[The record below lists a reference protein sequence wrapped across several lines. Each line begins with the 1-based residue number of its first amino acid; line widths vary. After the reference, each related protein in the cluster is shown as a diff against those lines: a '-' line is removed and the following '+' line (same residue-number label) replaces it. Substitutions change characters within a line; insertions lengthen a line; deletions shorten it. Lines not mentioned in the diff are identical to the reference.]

1 MKLSMNMEYL
11 VTRLGNE
18 KAASLVAE
26 AGFDCVDYSLMDMIN
41 GDCVYNGP
49 DYIAEAQKVGRIF
62 RDHGVPVRQAHAP
75 FRFKD
80 YEDPVA
86 FRDHIFPTI
95 ARSVEAAAAMGAPI
109 IVVHPLHYTDT
120 STPDEIFQRNMKFY
134 NDLLPV
140 CKACGI
146 QVAVENMFR
155 RDQRRGHIIHDSCSR
170 AEEFCRYVDALDK
183 EYFVACLD
191 VGHVGLPVQEDEA
204 WDFVYKLG
212 HDRLKSLHIHDNDY
226 KNDQHGVPYSGK
238 IDWDKV
244 TKALGQIDYTGDFTY
259 EISMTGVIG
268 QMDPE
273 LYPAALRYIHDI
285 GRALVAKTEEYRV
298 KSE

>member
-1 MKLSMNMEYL
+1 MNLSMNVEYL
-11 VTRLGNE
+11 VAKLGDE
-18 KAASLVAE
+18 KAAQLVAD
-26 AGFDCVDYSLMDMIN
+26 AGFNSVDYSLMQMVDADCIFN
-41 GDCVYNGP
+41 GN
-49 DYIAEAQKVGRIF
+49 DYIAEAEKSGKIF

-95 ARSVEAAAAMGAPI
+95 SRSVEAAAALGAPI

-120 STPDEIFQRNMKFY
+120 STPEEMYQRNMKFY

-140 CKACGI
+140 CKACNI

-155 RDQRRGHIIHDSCSR
+155 RDARRGHIIHDSCSR
-170 AEEFCRYVDALDK
+170 AEEFCRYMDGLDSK
-183 EYFVACLD
+183 YFVACLD

-204 WDFVYKLG
+204 WDFVYNLG

-226 KNDQHGVPYSGK
+226 KNDQHGLPYTGR

-259 EISMTGVIG
+259 ELSMTNMIG
-268 QMDPE
+268 QMDPA
-273 LYPAALRYIHDI
+273 LYPTALRYICDI
-285 GRALVAKTEEYRV
+285 GRALVDKTEEYRV
-298 KSE
+298 KHE

>member
-1 MKLSMNMEYL
+1 MKLSMNVEYF
-11 VTRLGNE
+11 VTKLGDR
-18 KAASLVAE
+18 KAAQLIAE
-26 AGFDCVDYSLMDMIN
+26 AGFDSVDYSLMQMVDA
-41 GDCVYNGP
+41 DCVFNGR
-49 DYIAEAQKVGRIF
+49 DYIAQAEKAGSIF
-62 RDHGVPVRQAHAP
+62 RECGVPVRQAHAP

-95 ARSVEAAAAMGAPI
+95 ARSVEAAAALGAPI

-120 STPDEIFQRNMKFY
+120 STPEEIYQRNMKFY
-134 NDLLPV
+134 TDLLPV

-146 QVAVENMFR
+146 QIAVENMFR
-155 RDQRRGHIIHDSCSR
+155 RDGRRGHIIHDSCSR
-170 AEEFCRYVDALDK
+170 AEEFCRYMDGLDSK
-183 EYFVACLD
+183 YYVACLD

-212 HDRLKSLHIHDNDY
+212 RDRLKSLHIHDNDY
-226 KNDQHGVPYSGK
+226 KNDQHALPYTGR

-244 TKALGQIDYTGDFTY
+244 TKALGQIDYAGDFTY
-259 EISMTGVIG
+259 ELSMTNMIG
-268 QMDPE
+268 QMDPA

-285 GRALVAKTEEYRV
+285 GRALVEKTEEYRV
-298 KSE
+298 KYE